1 MGSACVGC
9 LRGLPAR
16 GARNLFRLGR
26 EERLGAVCQAGCGVC
41 ASGDWGGFMRG
52 KTFLVGAVAFTLVAG
67 PALSQQTAPISVD
80 VKVVT
85 MVATVRDKHGKL
97 IRDLSKDDFLLQ
109 QDGHPQSIRYF
120 AQESDA
126 ALTLGLL
133 VDTSLSQ
140 RRVLDQERAA
150 SRTFVDHLL
159 REDRDKGFLIH
170 FDREV
175 ELLQDLTPSR
185 QKLEAALEQVGVP
198 QFSQTSA
205 GGSGNGGSDSDSG
218 GRHGGRGTHGG
229 GTLLYDAVY
238 LASDEVTKK
247 QKGRKAVIIL
257 SDGVDRGSKESL
269 QEAISTAQRADTQ
282 VYTVLFA
289 DKDGYGGQRGGGFGG
304 PHVGMG
310 GGGMGGR
317 GGGQRRPE
325 EPRPDG
331 KKVLEQIARE
341 TGGRFFE
348 VTKKQPIDQIYS
360 EIDEELRHQYSLGYT
375 PEKADAASGYHK
387 ISLTTKQKE
396 LVVQT
401 RDGYYIAD

>member
-1 MGSACVGC
+1 MGRKIFLA
-9 LRGLPAR
+9 GLLMFALT
-16 GARNLFRLGR
+16 A
-26 EERLGAVCQAGCGVC
+26 E
-41 ASGDWGGFMRG
+41 
-52 KTFLVGAVAFTLVAG
+52 
-67 PALSQQTAPISVD
+67 PALSQQASGQQSPGQQAPSQQPPSQPAPSQQQPQISVN

-97 IRDLSKDDFLLQ
+97 IRDLSKDDFVLQ
-109 QDGHPQSIRYF
+109 QDGHAQTIRYF

-126 ALTLGLL
+126 PLTLGFL
-133 VDTSLSQ
+133 VDTSMSQ

-185 QKLEAALEQVGVP
+185 QKIEAALEQVGAP

-205 GGSGNGGSDSDSG
+205 GGSGNGGSGSDP
-218 GRHGGRGTHGG
+218 GRGGRGGRGIGG
-229 GTLLYDAVY
+229 GTLLYDAIY

-247 QKGRKAVIIL
+247 QQGRKALIVL

-269 QEAISTAQRADTQ
+269 QEAIATAQRADTQ

-289 DKDGYGGQRGGGFGG
+289 DKDAYGGGQRGGGFGG
-304 PHVGMG
+304 PRLG
-310 GGGMGGR
+310 GGGIGGGGIGGR
-317 GGGQRRPE
+317 GGQRRPE

-331 KKVLEQIARE
+331 KKIMEQIAKE

-348 VTKKQPIDQIYS
+348 VTKKQTIDQIYS

-375 PEKADAASGYHK
+375 PEMADAFSGYHK
-387 ISLTTKQKE
+387 LSLTTKQKDLE
-396 LVVQT
+396 VQT
-401 RDGYYIAD
+401 RDGYYIGE

>member
-1 MGSACVGC
+1 
-9 LRGLPAR
+9 
-16 GARNLFRLGR
+16 
-26 EERLGAVCQAGCGVC
+26 
-41 ASGDWGGFMRG
+41 MRR
-52 KTFLVGAVAFTLVAG
+52 KTFLVGMAAFTLIAE

-97 IRDLSKDDFLLQ
+97 IRDLSKDDFVLQ

-175 ELLQDLTPSR
+175 ELLQDLTASR
-185 QKLEAALEQVGVP
+185 QKLETALEQVGAP
-198 QFSQTSA
+198 QFSQTNA
-205 GGSGNGGSDSDSG
+205 GGSGNGGSDSDAG
-218 GRHGGRGTHGG
+218 GRHGGRGMRGG

-269 QEAISTAQRADTQ
+269 QEAIATAQRADTQ

-348 VTKKQPIDQIYS
+348 VTKKQSIDQIYA
-360 EIDEELRHQYSLGYT
+360 EIDEELRHQFSLGYT

-387 ISLTTKQKE
+387 ISLTTKQKD
-396 LVVQT
+396 LLVQT
-401 RDGYYIAD
+401 RDGYYIGD

>member
-1 MGSACVGC
+1 MG
-9 LRGLPAR
+9 
-16 GARNLFRLGR
+16 
-26 EERLGAVCQAGCGVC
+26 
-41 ASGDWGGFMRG
+41 G
-52 KTFLVGAVAFTLVAG
+52 KTFLAVLVAFALIAE

-97 IRDLSKDDFLLQ
+97 IRDLSKDDFVLQ
-109 QDGHPQSIRYF
+109 QDGHPESIRYF

-140 RRVLDQERAA
+140 RKVLGQERAA
-150 SRTFVDHLL
+150 SRTFIDHLL

-185 QKLEAALEQVGVP
+185 QKMEAALEQVGAP

-205 GGSGNGGSDSDSG
+205 GGSGNGGSDGNSG
-218 GRHGGRGTHGG
+218 GGGRGGGRGMHGG

-269 QEAISTAQRADTQ
+269 QEAIATAQRADTQ

-289 DKDGYGGQRGGGFGG
+289 DKDGYGGQRGGFGG

-310 GGGMGGR
+310 RGGMGG
-317 GGGQRRPE
+317 GSGGQRRPE

-348 VTKKQPIDQIYS
+348 VTKKEPIDQIYS

-375 PEKADAASGYHK
+375 PEKADATSGYHK
-387 ISLTTKQKE
+387 ISLTTKQKD
-396 LVVQT
+396 LAVQT
-401 RDGYYIAD
+401 RDGYYIGD